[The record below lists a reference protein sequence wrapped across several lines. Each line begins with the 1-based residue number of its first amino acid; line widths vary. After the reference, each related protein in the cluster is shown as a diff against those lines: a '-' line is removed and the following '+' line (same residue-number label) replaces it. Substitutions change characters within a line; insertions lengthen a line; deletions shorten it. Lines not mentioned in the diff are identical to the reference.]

1 MSLTIQGLGT
11 ALPPERIAQ
20 GDAAAIA
27 AAVALPHQIPSP
39 GQRRLLETLHRR
51 SGVASRHSVLL
62 QPPGRDPR
70 QTFFG
75 ATSPGTAVRMR
86 RYALEAPP
94 LALRAVQAALA
105 QARLSAERITH
116 LVTVSCS
123 GFHAPGVDLALMA
136 ALPLDAGLA
145 RTHVGFMGCHG
156 ALNGLRVAAGFT
168 GAQPEACVLLCA
180 VELCSLHLQYGWDAE
195 RIVANALFADGAA
208 ALVATGEPPAQRE
221 PATAPLGRLIAS
233 GSLLVPAS
241 TEAMSWGIG
250 DHGFAMGLSPQ
261 VPDLIGEHL
270 RPWLEGWLAGHNL
283 SLDAIG
289 SWAVHPGGPRILS
302 AVTKGLGLD
311 PGLIEPSR
319 SVLRDYGNMSSPT
332 LLFILERLRRS
343 GAPGPCLAMAFG
355 PGLCVEVALLA

>member
-1 MSLTIQGLGT
+1 MSLTIRGLGT
-11 ALPPERIAQ
+11 ALPQHSIAQ

-27 AAVALPHQIPSP
+27 AQVALPHQTPSP
-39 GQRRLLETLHRR
+39 GQLRLLETLHRR

-62 QPPGRDPR
+62 QPPGSDPR

-75 ATSPGTAVRMR
+75 AESPGTGERMR
-86 RYALEAPP
+86 RYAREAPP
-94 LALRAVQAALA
+94 LALRAVQAALE
-105 QARLSAERITH
+105 QARQPPERITH
-116 LVTVSCS
+116 LITVSCS

-136 ALPLDAGLA
+136 ALPLNAGLA

-168 GAQPEACVLLCA
+168 GAEPEACVLLCA

-208 ALVATGEPPAQRE
+208 ALVAMGEPPDKGA
-221 PATAPLGRLIAS
+221 PAAAPLGRLIAS

-241 TEAMSWGIG
+241 TDAMSWEIE

-261 VPDLIGEHL
+261 VPDLIGDHL
-270 RPWLEGWLAGHNL
+270 RPWLEGWLAPHNQ
-283 SLDAIG
+283 SIATVG
-289 SWAVHPGGPRILS
+289 CWAVHPGGPRILS
-302 AVTKGLGLD
+302 AVTKSLGLD
-311 PGLIEPSR
+311 PRLIEPSR

-343 GAPGPCLAMAFG
+343 GAAGPCVAMAFG
-355 PGLCVEVALLA
+355 PGLCIEVALLE

>member
-11 ALPPERIAQ
+11 ALPPQRIAQ

-27 AAVALPHQIPSP
+27 AQVALPNQVPSP
-39 GQRRLLETLHRR
+39 GQRRLLGTLHRR
-51 SGVASRHSVLL
+51 SGVATRHSVLL
-62 QPPGRDPR
+62 DPPGSDPR
-70 QTFFG
+70 QTFFT
-75 ATSPGTAVRMR
+75 ATSPGTGERMR
-86 RYALEAPP
+86 RYAREAPP

-105 QARLSAERITH
+105 QAQLSPERITH
-116 LVTVSCS
+116 LITVSCS
-123 GFHAPGVDLALMA
+123 GFAAPGVDLALMA
-136 ALPLDAGLA
+136 ALPMDAGLA

-168 GAQPEACVLLCA
+168 AAEPEACVLLCA

-208 ALVATGEPPAQRE
+208 ALVATGETRPEAP
-221 PATAPLGRLIAS
+221 PATAPLGRWLAS
-233 GSLLVPAS
+233 GSLVVPGSAD
-241 TEAMSWGIG
+241 AMSWEIG

-261 VPDLIGEHL
+261 VPDLISQHL
-270 RPWLEGWLAGHNL
+270 RPWLEGWLAAHQL
-283 SLDAIG
+283 TFAAIG

-311 PGLIEPSR
+311 PRLIEPSR

-355 PGLCVEVALLA
+355 PGLCIEVALLE